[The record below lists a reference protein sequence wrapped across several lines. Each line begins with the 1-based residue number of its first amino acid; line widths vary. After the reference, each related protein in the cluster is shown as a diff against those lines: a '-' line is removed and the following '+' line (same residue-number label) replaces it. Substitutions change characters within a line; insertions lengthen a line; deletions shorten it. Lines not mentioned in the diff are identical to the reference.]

1 VVVTGRT
8 VVATDAGPFQEVPV
22 DERITLR
29 LIRSTGNAS
38 HWVVTDVGTGS

>member
-8 VVATDAGPFQEVPV
+8 IVATDAGPSAEVPV

-29 LIRSTGNAS
+29 LIGKTGSAS
-38 HWVVTDVGTGS
+38 HWAVTDVGTGS